1 MVIGTEVSVT
11 LWKRVNSL
19 YLFYSSLKNKY
30 VRSLRAPPRDPQNQN
45 ERKGQAHLRFL
56 TALFPSDEVAAIRQQ
71 DSILHSSNNY

>member
-1 MVIGTEVSVT
+1 MVIGSEVSVT
-11 LWKRVNSL
+11 LFKRVTHCTYFIASP
-19 YLFYSSLKNKY
+19 KNKY

-71 DSILHSSNNY
+71 ASILHSSNNY

>member
-19 YLFYSSLKNKY
+19 YLFYASLKNKY

-45 ERKGQAHLRFL
+45 AHLRFL

-71 DSILHSSNNY
+71 ASILHSSNNY

>member
-1 MVIGTEVSVT
+1 VIGKVGFCYS
-11 LWKRVNSL
+11 LKKSNSL
-19 YLFYSSLKNKY
+19 YLFYASLKNKY